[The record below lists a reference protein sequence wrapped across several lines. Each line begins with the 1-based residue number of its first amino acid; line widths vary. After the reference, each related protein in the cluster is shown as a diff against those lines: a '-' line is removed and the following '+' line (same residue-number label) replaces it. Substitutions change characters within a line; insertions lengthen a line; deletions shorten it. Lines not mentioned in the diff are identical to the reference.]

1 MRADIII
8 LANKYPN
15 MVEPNVNVFTQQI
28 AWSFA
33 DLGLKCVVICP
44 TALNYDKRNRQINV
58 FDSEKTE
65 NGRIVKVI
73 RPRYYGMGQDG
84 DKFQKIRVSF
94 TTKQYIKAVDA
105 VLKKMDLKNSVL
117 FAEFLCPSGVAA
129 SLLGKKYKLRSYM
142 QCGEATYQGDKK
154 YGNRKLANVLLRD
167 LTGVVALSGQ
177 NRDYLINAGVV
188 PKNKIIVLPSGYRRD
203 RIFPRNK
210 QESRKRLGLPENK
223 FIVGFCGS
231 YDDRKG
237 VLRLEKAVDMIE
249 DADVCFA
256 ACGKGECVPTSSKC
270 VWTGPINHEELAF
283 FYSALDV
290 FAFPTYNEGCCTAI
304 VEAIACGCPII
315 SSDRSFN
322 YEICQANNSIL
333 IDPDD
338 INAMKNS
345 ILYLKNNPK
354 EREKLS
360 CGSLE
365 IAKGL
370 SLDEK
375 AKKIIDY
382 IGIQKD
388 Y

>member
-210 QESRKRLGLPENK
+210 QESRKRLGLTENK